1 MVHIRR
7 SRYSPLA
14 IPLFR
19 LSVKNLLSKLRVRDR
34 ATVGVKIGL
43 GLTDCRIRGKLRQ
56 FLVSSFFHFFCAHTR
71 VNTERRG
78 LISSLWAGCDAEMA
92 FWGIF
97 LRGNVR
103 RFFWETYGKIPGGGA
118 LCGGISRVNLSLRI
132 YSGEMLRG
140 GLSGV
145 VVRIPMQDYYVS
157 TCSGIIW
164 DTLVNTQTRTH
175 TDRQLLNGCISG
187 PAN

>member
-1 MVHIRR
+1 VVSHVIAALQRQISCSNLLSVYLFNFQLHLLFVFADTMIMVNIRR

-103 RFFWETYGKIPGGGA
+103 RFFWETYGKIPGGGF
-118 LCGGISRVNLSLRI
+118 V
-132 YSGEMLRG
+132 RG
-140 GLSGV
+140 NSPG
-145 VVRIPMQDYYVS
+145 
-157 TCSGIIW
+157 
-164 DTLVNTQTRTH
+164 
-175 TDRQLLNGCISG
+175 
-187 PAN
+187 